1 MLQDTNIVQNSV
13 AQSAMP
19 QIPLVNSTQILT
31 TSTPVLNSQ
40 IPMGTATVS
49 QAPQNSQQQQVSLVP
64 VVSAIQKPKQ
74 EGKPVVKVVPIYDDF

>member
-31 TSTPVLNSQ
+31 ASTPVLNSQ

-49 QAPQNSQQQQVSLVP
+49 QAPQNSQQQVSLFP
-64 VVSAIQKPKQ
+64 VVSAIQQPKQ

>member
-31 TSTPVLNSQ
+31 ASTPVLNSQ

-49 QAPQNSQQQQVSLVP
+49 QAPQNSQQQVSLVP
-64 VVSAIQKPKQ
+64 VVSAIQQPKQ

>member
-31 TSTPVLNSQ
+31 ASTPVLNSQ

>member
-31 TSTPVLNSQ
+31 ASTPVLNSQ

-49 QAPQNSQQQQVSLVP
+49 QAPQNSQQQVSLVP

-74 EGKPVVKVVPIYDDF
+74 EGKKK